1 MTYINFFP
9 GNVDASRE
17 ISIGVNAVYA
27 VEDVID
33 LADAMIRGLTCSA
46 PVEGAKDAL
55 EDGSIWGDLC
65 EQHGEAVEEVL
76 GELHDLLRYS
86 A

>member
-9 GNVDASRE
+9 GNVDAARE
-17 ISIGVNAVYA
+17 LSIAANPDYA

-33 LADAMIRGLTCSA
+33 MAEAMIRGFACSA

-65 EQHGEAVEEVL
+65 KQHGEAVEEVL
-76 GELHDLLRYS
+76 GELHVLLRYS